1 MSSSS
6 DSGSRVSEGD
16 ARRSPAQLAVRVL
29 KKLQAAPLDQ
39 TMAIADHQKASEA
52 MMRLRDLLLSG
63 APVDRDV
70 AACLTCAGI
79 AVHRRILIGPE
90 QLDSA
95 VHLRTTQALL
105 FVLVVLASSGGNEA
119 APTGHDEDATR
130 DERVHI
136 AAWEASALWEQM
148 RSADEDAATSSWAR
162 ALRAPGSL
170 CQTILQLVKA
180 HATEPTLD
188 ELCAYGGTFFR
199 ESASAMAASL
209 LDSAAPVCDG
219 NDFLTLDAVA
229 LARETGHLREERLQG
244 IADCAESEAGQTV
257 LRDLILSFKLP
268 RTVVG
273 VRRTALLGRESN
285 RIATEQHPGILGG
298 AHDCAMRG
306 ARWTWDK
313 DTDPVHK
320 MCALLAGIA
329 VQSFENAQSVRKDDV
344 FNGRVQLPFLETL
357 PVEPTVKRLALLEHS
372 HEWIVYSMSNKTQPV
387 VRLRQAG
394 FEGMV
399 AAALLFVSTLS

>member
-1 MSSSS
+1 M
-6 DSGSRVSEGD
+6 
-16 ARRSPAQLAVRVL
+16 
-29 KKLQAAPLDQ
+29 
-39 TMAIADHQKASEA
+39 
-52 MMRLRDLLLSG
+52 
-63 APVDRDV
+63 
-70 AACLTCAGI
+70 
-79 AVHRRILIGPE
+79 
-90 QLDSA
+90 
-95 VHLRTTQALL
+95 
-105 FVLVVLASSGGNEA
+105 
-119 APTGHDEDATR
+119 
-130 DERVHI
+130 
-136 AAWEASALWEQM
+136 
-148 RSADEDAATSSWAR
+148 
-162 ALRAPGSL
+162 
-170 CQTILQLVKA
+170 
-180 HATEPTLD
+180 
-188 ELCAYGGTFFR
+188 
-199 ESASAMAASL
+199 
-209 LDSAAPVCDG
+209 CDG

-372 HEWIVYSMSNKTQPV
+372 HEWIVYQHEVHKAQPV
-387 VRLRQAG
+387 VT
-394 FEGMV
+394 
-399 AAALLFVSTLS
+399 AAPGGV